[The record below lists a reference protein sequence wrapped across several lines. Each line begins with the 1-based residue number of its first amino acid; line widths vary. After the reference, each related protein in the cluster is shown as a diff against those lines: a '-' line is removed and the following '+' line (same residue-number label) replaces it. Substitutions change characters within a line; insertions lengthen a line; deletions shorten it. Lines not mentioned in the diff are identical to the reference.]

1 MLFKYKAKL
10 QNGEVIEGE
19 LEAVDRF
26 SASRELHTR
35 GAVPI
40 SIETKSKGVSQIEEV
55 FESFFERISTGELV
69 ILTKN
74 LSGMLK
80 AGLSLSRAISVLE
93 KQTKNKK
100 LVKVLGVLQS
110 EITAGGTL
118 SSGLSKYPKVFSKLF
133 VSMTRAGEESGNL
146 VGTLGEVGQNLEKAD
161 SLRKKVKGAL
171 VYPMVIISVMVIV
184 GILMF
189 IFIVPTLAKT
199 FIDLGVALPRSTQIV
214 LGISKFLSEH
224 TILAFAILFGAGFS
238 LFFFFKAKF
247 LAKYLDYAI
256 LRLPVVGTMAKELNT
271 ARTARTIASLLNSG
285 VPITRS
291 IEITEDVVQNVYYK
305 EVLRQALVLVEKG
318 VPFSKVFSDNVKLY
332 PIMMS
337 EMMQVGEE
345 TGKLADMLQQ
355 IAEFYETEID
365 NKTKSLST
373 IIEPVLMVLVGIGVG
388 VFAVSMITPL
398 YSVLNDLK

>member
-1 MLFKYKAKL
+1 
-10 QNGEVIEGE
+10 
-19 LEAVDRF
+19 
-26 SASRELHTR
+26 
-35 GAVPI
+35 
-40 SIETKSKGVSQIEEV
+40 
-55 FESFFERISTGELV
+55 
-69 ILTKN
+69 
-74 LSGMLK
+74 
-80 AGLSLSRAISVLE
+80 
-93 KQTKNKK
+93 
-100 LVKVLGVLQS
+100 
-110 EITAGGTL
+110 
-118 SSGLSKYPKVFSKLF
+118 
-133 VSMTRAGEESGNL
+133 
-146 VGTLGEVGQNLEKAD
+146 
-161 SLRKKVKGAL
+161 
-171 VYPMVIISVMVIV
+171 
-184 GILMF
+184 
-189 IFIVPTLAKT
+189 
-199 FIDLGVALPRSTQIV
+199 
-214 LGISKFLSEH
+214 
-224 TILAFAILFGAGFS
+224 
-238 LFFFFKAKF
+238 
-247 LAKYLDYAI
+247 
-256 LRLPVVGTMAKELNT
+256 MAKELNT

>member
-10 QNGEVIEGE
+10 QNGEVVEGE

-26 SASRELHTR
+26 SASRELHVR
-35 GAVPI
+35 GATPI
-40 SIETKSKGVSQIEEV
+40 SIETKSKGQSQIEEA

-100 LVKVLGVLQS
+100 LVKVLGVLQG
-110 EITAGGTL
+110 EINAGGTL
-118 SSGLSKYPKVFSKLF
+118 SSGLAKYPKVFSKLF

-171 VYPMVIISVMVIV
+171 VYPMVIISVMVVV

-199 FIDLGVALPRSTQIV
+199 FTDLGVSLPRSTQIV

-224 TILAFAILFGAGFS
+224 TILSFAILFGIGFG

-247 LAKYLDYAI
+247 LAKYLDYVVI
-256 LRLPVVGTMAKELNT
+256 RLPVIGTMAKELNT

-291 IEITEDVVQNVYYK
+291 IEIAEDVVQNIYYK

-318 VPFSKVFSDNVKLY
+318 VPFSKVFGDNTKLY
-332 PIMMS
+332 PIMMA

-345 TGKLADMLQQ
+345 TGKLSDMLSQ
-355 IAEFYETEID
+355 IAEFYEAEID